1 MFSDKLMEIHDL
13 LYDRYGAQHWWP
25 GESTIEII
33 VGAILTQNTNWGN
46 VEKAIANLKAAN
58 VLAPAALFAIDAARL
73 SELIRPAGYYNIK
86 TKRLKNFMAWLFQDR
101 FCGDLELVAQMSAD
115 ILREELLGIKGVGPE
130 TADSILLYA
139 FDKPVF
145 VIDTY
150 TCRVL
155 GRHGL
160 LEPDSGYEQI
170 KDLFESYLPGETKLF
185 NEYHALL
192 VKVGKEHCRPKAKC
206 HNCPLESLSHQLEEF
221 Y

>member
-13 LYDRYGAQHWWP
+13 LYDRYGQQHWWP
-25 GESTIEII
+25 GDSTFEII

-46 VEKAIANLKAAN
+46 VEKAIANLKLAN
-58 VLAPAALFAIDAARL
+58 VLEPVALFEIDAARL
-73 SELIRPAGYYNIK
+73 SELIRPSGYYNIK
-86 TKRLKNFMAWLFQDR
+86 TKRLKNFMAWLFEDR
-101 FCGDLELVAQMSAD
+101 FCGDLELVAQMSTD
-115 ILREELLGIKGVGPE
+115 VFREELLMIKGIGPE

-160 LEPDSGYEQI
+160 LEPDSGYEQV
-170 KDLFESYLPGETKLF
+170 KELLESCLPSDTKLF

-206 HNCPLESLSHQLEEF
+206 QNCPLESIPHQLDEPC
-221 Y
+221 

>member
-46 VEKAIANLKAAN
+46 VEKAIANLKAAK

-101 FCGDLELVAQMSAD
+101 FCGDLELVAQMSTD

-130 TADSILLYA
+130 TADSILL
-139 FDKPVF
+139 
-145 VIDTY
+145 
-150 TCRVL
+150 
-155 GRHGL
+155 
-160 LEPDSGYEQI
+160 
-170 KDLFESYLPGETKLF
+170 
-185 NEYHALL
+185 
-192 VKVGKEHCRPKAKC
+192 
-206 HNCPLESLSHQLEEF
+206 
-221 Y
+221 